1 MSSKPLTRSAKA
13 VVQPLSEAER
23 KEMLPGLD
31 GWRMVEG
38 RDAIAKTF
46 VFRDFVE
53 AFGFMTRA
61 ALAAE
66 RMNHHPEWRNV
77 YRTVEVTLATHDA
90 GGLTR
95 RDVELAQTM
104 NRLAL
109 G

>member
-1 MSSKPLTRSAKA
+1 MAKPLSD
-13 VVQPLSEAER
+13 AER
-23 KEMLPGLD
+23 KELLPGLE

-53 AFGFMTRA
+53 AFGWMTRA

-77 YRTVEVTLATHDA
+77 YRTVEETLATHDA
-90 GGLTR
+90 GGLKR
-95 RDVELAQTM
+95 RGVELAQTM